1 MKKLLALLLV
11 LAMIFSV
18 MTVFTACDNDS
29 NYNQEDHDDD
39 DDDDDEKE
47 GSIVGEWKS
56 VVNMACVFN
65 AMFESSLTKDLAKH
79 LKLETFNAGYTIKFA
94 EDGKYQMIIDQND
107 FKSSMNEAA
116 KVWIK
121 GYKEI
126 IQDTIAKNNLNMSV
140 EQYAQQAFGCS
151 VEDYINNNLVN
162 SMDTASFESSGEYK
176 IDGNKLYMDSETEF
190 YTVKVTTKKLEFT
203 SFSQGGID
211 EELLTGVIFK
221 RQ

>member
-1 MKKLLALLLV
+1 MKKLLAILLV

-18 MTVFTACDNDS
+18 MTIFTACDNDG
-29 NYNQEDHDDD
+29 NYSQEDHDDD
-39 DDDDDEKE
+39 DDDDKE
-47 GSIVGEWKS
+47 GSIVGEWKA

-65 AMFESSLTKDLAKH
+65 MMFENSLTKDLAKH
-79 LKLETFNAGYTIKFA
+79 LELETFNTGYTIKFT

-107 FKSSMNEAA
+107 FKSSMNDAA

-126 IQDTIAKNNLNMSV
+126 IKDTIAKNNLNMTV

-162 SMDTASFESSGEYK
+162 SMDTASFESSGEYT
-176 IDGNKLYMDSETEF
+176 IDSNKLYMDSETEF

-203 SFSQGGID
+203 SYSQGGID
-211 EELLTGVIFK
+211 EELLAGVIFK